1 MQIQNVFH
9 CVAAVLIDR
18 CGVRPIVYVVTVR
31 RDCSCE
37 VGKRADETRDDA
49 LSFETR
55 KRQVASDTVYLKDA
69 IVL

>member
-1 MQIQNVFH
+1 MRRTAY
-9 CVAAVLIDR
+9 CLR
-18 CGVRPIVYVVTVR
+18 SIVQ